1 MKMIVGLG
9 NPGSEYENT
18 RHNVGFIVVDELA
31 RRENVTTWQNKMA
44 ALVGEYRAY
53 GEKVLLVKPQTYMNL
68 SGEAVGQI
76 ARFYKIDSEDILVI
90 SDDMDL
96 PLGKIRL
103 KNRGSSGGH
112 RGIES
117 ILQHLEG
124 KDFVR
129 VRVGIGRPPAGWAVN
144 NYVLSKFGGED
155 AEVWNEAK
163 CRVADSVQAV
173 LADGLTK
180 AMNTFN
186 QG

>member
-9 NPGSEYENT
+9 NPGAEYDNT
-18 RHNVGFIVVDELA
+18 RHNVGFLVVDELA
-31 RRENVTTWQNKMA
+31 RRENILTWQKKMSA
-44 ALVGEYRAY
+44 EIGEYRAY

-76 ARFYKIDSEDILVI
+76 ARFYKIDAQDIIVI

-96 PLGKIRL
+96 PLGRLRL

-117 ILQHLEG
+117 ILCHLD
-124 KDFVR
+124 KADFVR
-129 VRVGIGRPPAGWAVN
+129 VRVGIGRPPQGWTVN
-144 NYVLSKFGGED
+144 NYVLSRFYGEE
-155 AEVWNEAK
+155 AETWNGVCK
-163 CRVADSVQAV
+163 RTADSIQSI

>member
-31 RRENVTTWQNKMA
+31 RRENVVSWQSKMSA
-44 ALVGEYRAY
+44 EIGEYRAY

-76 ARFYKIDSEDILVI
+76 ARFYKIASEDILVI

-117 ILQHLEG
+117 ILSHLED
-124 KDFVR
+124 KNFVR
-129 VRVGIGRPPAGWAVN
+129 VRVGIGRPPAGWTVN
-144 NYVLSKFGGED
+144 NYVLSKFYGEE
-155 AEVWNEAK
+155 AETWNEAK

-173 LADGLTK
+173 LSDGLTK

>member
-18 RHNVGFIVVDELA
+18 RHNVGFLVVDELA
-31 RRENVTTWQNKMA
+31 RRENVTVWQSKMA
-44 ALVGEYRAY
+44 AQVGEYRAY

-117 ILQHLEG
+117 ILQHLED
-124 KDFVR
+124 KNFVR
-129 VRVGIGRPPAGWAVN
+129 VRVGIGRPPVGWTVN
-144 NYVLSKFGGED
+144 NYVLSKFYGEE
-155 AEVWNEAK
+155 AETWNEAK

>member
-1 MKMIVGLG
+1 MYIIAGLG
-9 NPGSEYENT
+9 NPGRKFRNT
-18 RHNVGFIVVDELA
+18 RHNLGFITIDKLA
-31 RRENVTTWQNKMA
+31 EDLGIKVSRIKFK
-44 ALVGEYRAY
+44 ALIGE
-53 GEKVLLVKPQTYMNL
+53 GWIGTEKVLLVKPQTYMNL

-76 ARFYKIDSEDILVI
+76 ARFYKIDAQDIIVI

-96 PLGKIRL
+96 PLGRLRL

-117 ILQHLEG
+117 ILCHLD
-124 KDFVR
+124 KADFVR
-129 VRVGIGRPPAGWAVN
+129 VRVGIGRPPQGWTVN
-144 NYVLSKFGGED
+144 NYVLSKFYGEE
-155 AEVWNEAK
+155 AETWNTVK
-163 CRVADSVQAV
+163 RRTADSIQAI